1 MTSDIRDILELER
14 DAPAEITREAIIGV
28 DKTRKMQ
35 PNKYKKEKRP
45 EGMAREVFALLCND
59 NRDAPPLLPTDSGK
73 LWNSYLHGYHS
84 KLCKLMVRCSILRV
98 LENQFFVCSVP

>member
-1 MTSDIRDILELER
+1 MAASDIRDILEMER
-14 DAPAEITREAIIGV
+14 DAPAEVTRDSIFG
-28 DKTRKMQ
+28 DKTKKLQ

-73 LWNSYLHGYHS
+73 YF
-84 KLCKLMVRCSILRV
+84 CECII
-98 LENQFFVCSVP
+98 